1 MYSQAAECSTVT
13 PYSNTLSNTALLL
26 SLWHDLK
33 NPFSTLSSCQIVE
46 HNLATLTWCYWS
58 VPLHVLPARDH
69 MVPYVLLVPLAAATL
84 AASSHVPLPPASS
97 TYNFLALADWGDDGA
112 GQHAAA
118 VGLGTIAASINAQSV
133 YVLGDNFY
141 SNGIRPEDGR
151 DGMTRIN
158 RTFESVYT
166 ADSLRNIPFHV
177 VAVNHDHN

>member
-1 MYSQAAECSTVT
+1 
-13 PYSNTLSNTALLL
+13 
-26 SLWHDLK
+26 
-33 NPFSTLSSCQIVE
+33 
-46 HNLATLTWCYWS
+46 
-58 VPLHVLPARDH
+58 

-177 VAVNHDHN
+177 VAGNHDHNGNVSAQFAYTNNAQNVNGRWRFPYVSKRGERP